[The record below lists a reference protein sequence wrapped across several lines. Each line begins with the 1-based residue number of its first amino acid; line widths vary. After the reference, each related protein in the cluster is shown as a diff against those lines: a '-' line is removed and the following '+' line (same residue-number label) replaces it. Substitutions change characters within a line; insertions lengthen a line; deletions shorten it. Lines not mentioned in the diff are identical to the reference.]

1 MRRLLFASDLDN
13 TLLFSHRHARSGD
26 ICVERLEGREQGFMT
41 PWVWETLGRLPEGVR
56 LLPVTT
62 RSIEQYRR
70 IRWPEGHAPEYAVT
84 TNGGIFLGPKGLDP
98 AWLAASRALVEAWQ
112 EELARMYAWLPE
124 RPWCLRR
131 KMVDGLYLFAVCPEE
146 TDMKAAAAECRRTA
160 ALAAEP
166 SGRKLY
172 LLPPGLDKG
181 TAVEKA
187 CGFFDA
193 DVLICAG
200 DSSLDLPMLRLA
212 DLALVP
218 DMALGGQLAAL
229 SCAPAEQREIR
240 VCPQG
245 VRFSEFV
252 LTQVLKAAEA
262 LLNHSEYTRNG
273 VDGGRGN

>member
-1 MRRLLFASDLDN
+1 MRQVLFASDLDN
-13 TLLFSHRHARSGD
+13 TLLFSHRHARPGD
-26 ICVERLEGREQGFMT
+26 VCVERLEGREQGFMT
-41 PWVWETLGRLPEGVR
+41 PRVWEALGRLPEGVR

-70 IRWPEGHAPEYAVT
+70 IRWPGGPEYAVT
-84 TNGGIFLGPKGLDP
+84 TNGGILLGPEGPDP
-98 AWLAASRALVEAWQ
+98 AWLAASRALAEPWQ

-131 KMVDGLYLFAVCPEE
+131 KMVDGLYLFAVCPEG
-146 TDMKAAAAECRRTA
+146 TDMEAAAAECRRLTA
-160 ALAAEP
+160 LTAEP

-181 TAVEKA
+181 AAVEKA

-200 DSSLDLPMLRLA
+200 DSALDLPMLRLA

-218 DMALGGQLAAL
+218 DRELAGRLAAL
-229 SCAPAEQREIR
+229 SCAPAGQREIR
-240 VCPQG
+240 VCSQG

-262 LLNHSEYTRNG
+262 LLKHSEYTRHGANG
-273 VDGGRGN
+273 GGGN

>member
-212 DLALVP
+212 DLA
-218 DMALGGQLAAL
+218 
-229 SCAPAEQREIR
+229 R
-240 VCPQG
+240 VCFDSGAESGGSSFESFRIYQEWSGRRQG
-245 VRFSEFV
+245 KLRVAFFEILSEISEIY
-252 LTQVLKAAEA
+252 LTRPVGTSIINSLKP
-262 LLNHSEYTRNG
+262 
-273 VDGGRGN
+273 